1 VQVAVEVELDKVEE
15 WAVVPRVVGVVVMVV
30 DDECVDE
37 DVDVDLTLEVE
48 DDEVIVVEP
57 PVIVP
62 LA

>member
-1 VQVAVEVELDKVEE
+1 VAVEVELDAVEE
-15 WAVVPRVVGVVVMVV
+15 WVVVLRVVVGVVVRVV

-48 DDEVIVVEP
+48 VDEVVVVEP

>member
-1 VQVAVEVELDKVEE
+1 VL
-15 WAVVPRVVGVVVMVV
+15 RVVGVVAMVV

-37 DVDVDLTLEVE
+37 DVDVVFTLEVE
-48 DDEVIVVEP
+48 IDEVVVVEP